1 MLMKVKTIQV
11 RIKASL
17 VFHFSFANLFEFVT
31 LCPVVYFPERKT
43 SWNIHVGWCLM
54 LNCLLTRTFTEWCF
68 STIIFPSKMS
78 KTQIQIPTLVNYINS
93 NLSSAL
99 LSIQLKIKISFKII
113 NYHKSQKPICKI
125 IRKIY

>member
-1 MLMKVKTIQV
+1 MPMKVKTIQV

-31 LCPVVYFPERKT
+31 LCPVVHLPERKT
-43 SWNIHVGWCLM
+43 RSWNIHVGWCLM

-99 LSIQLKIKISFKII
+99 LSIQLKIFQKII